1 MKRSLLSETSRAL
14 ALPSPIPEEN
24 GIALSRTESYLV
36 TDAVRLNVRRR
47 YSRQCSSPD
56 VPRTGIT
63 SLRLRRDPLRDFG
76 YRYDIVGEAFG
87 LGGFAKV
94 FQVRDKY
101 TGELRAAKRV
111 PKDQISDN
119 GLLRRELEMLLTLDH
134 PHVIRLF
141 EWFEIPDSI
150 WMIQEFC
157 TGGEVSEIVGKC
169 TSREALKVIR
179 QILLGLAYLDDRGVV
194 HGDIKLEN
202 CMFQSREPES
212 VVKII
217 DFGLSGLSRGNPAS
231 PSVSPS
237 SPNSDVTGKTGTL
250 LYMSPELLSS
260 LSPSNTLRRITSKC
274 DMWAVGI
281 IAHILLTGDHPFW
294 DRSEPFDET
303 LMYSEISRR
312 RVEVS
317 KIDSEEAGDLVSHLL
332 DTNSASR
339 YSAQQALLHPC
350 MRASAFL
357 GSDVHSQ
364 LLSNLRSFKRFR
376 PLARVVLTIIAYQSA
391 DRTNSALRE
400 VFSLLDTDMNGVLSK
415 IEIIDGMT
423 RLGLL
428 IPSDIDVIL
437 DSIDADHS
445 GEVDFTE
452 FIAAGMS
459 ADQVRNSWASDQ
471 AFAWFT
477 QSKIGFIALSDLE
490 AVVGPAEASSV
501 MATYGQAGVLTRS
514 GFRSFIDDVAK
525 IKAEAILPE
534 PDYHVA
540 PLS

>member
-1 MKRSLLSETSRAL
+1 M
-14 ALPSPIPEEN
+14 
-24 GIALSRTESYLV
+24 
-36 TDAVRLNVRRR
+36 
-47 YSRQCSSPD
+47 
-56 VPRTGIT
+56 
-63 SLRLRRDPLRDFG
+63 RD
-76 YRYDIVGEAFG
+76 
-87 LGGFAKV
+87 
-94 FQVRDKY
+94 QY

-141 EWFEIPDSI
+141 EWFETPDSI

-179 QILLGLAYLDDRGVV
+179 QILLGLAYLHDRGVV
-194 HGDIKLEN
+194 HRDIKLEN
-202 CMFQSREPES
+202 CMFQSREPDS

-217 DFGLSGLSRGNPAS
+217 DFGLSGLSRVNPAS

-237 SPNSDVTGKTGTL
+237 SPKSNVTGKTGTL

-260 LSPSNTLRRITSKC
+260 FSPSKTSRRITSKC

-303 LMYSEISRR
+303 QMYSEISRR
-312 RVEVS
+312 RVDVS
-317 KIDSEEAGDLVSHLL
+317 TIDPEIAGDLVSNLL

-339 YSAQQALLHPC
+339 FTAQQALLHPC
-350 MRASAFL
+350 MRVSAFL
-357 GSDVHSQ
+357 GSDLHSQ

-376 PLARVVLTIIAYQSA
+376 PLAKIVLTIIAYQSA
-391 DRTNSALRE
+391 DETTSALRE

-415 IEIIDGMT
+415 AEIIDGMT

-428 IPSDIDVIL
+428 IPSDIDAIL

-459 ADQVRNSWASDQ
+459 ADQVRNSSASDQ

-477 QSKIGFIALSDLE
+477 QSKIGFIAPSDLE
-490 AVVGPAEASSV
+490 AVVDPAEASDV
-501 MATYGQAGVLTRS
+501 MTTYGQGGVLTRT
-514 GFRSFIDDVAK
+514 GFRRF
-525 IKAEAILPE
+525 
-534 PDYHVA
+534 
-540 PLS
+540 